1 MGQYGRLP
9 VLADNRITLPVADAA
24 SLIDDLWSLI
34 YPSFL
39 QRFSLF
45 FPYSRAVSAPVF
57 AFLPAQI
64 FDQVFPL
71 IMHILV
77 NAVFADL
84 LSFVIFAPSARYLLR
99 RPILF

>member
-9 VLADNRITLPVADAA
+9 VLADDRIALPVGDAA
-24 SLIDDLWSLI
+24 SLIDDLGSLI
-34 YPSFL
+34 YPPFL

-57 AFLPAQI
+57 AFLAAQT
-64 FDQVFPL
+64 FDQVSPL
-71 IMHILV
+71 IVHIPV

-84 LSFVIFAPSARYLLR
+84 LSFVIFVPSAGYLLR